1 MLCLSKA
8 DADRNDRK
16 PRLALPDSDSEH
28 QTSGHQVSHGLN
40 GTARLGMMQPYF
52 FPYVGY
58 FSLIH
63 ATTHWIVFDTA
74 QYMRRAWV
82 NRNRVLSEGANSWN
96 YLRVPILHAAR
107 EASICEIMIDQTQNW
122 KEQLFRQ
129 LDVYRLRRAP
139 YFHCVTQWLEKTL
152 PECERCSSGRLS
164 LLLVQ
169 LLKATCEFIGLPFRF
184 QIFSQMQLN
193 IPPEMSPGDWA
204 FEVSRKLEFTT
215 YVNAPGG
222 RDLFN
227 AAQFDQAGIRLRFVQ
242 PALTPYRQGR
252 TPFIPGLSILDLL
265 MWNSPE
271 EVLNLVGQYSL
282 QEAMAQSDL
291 AA

>member
-1 MLCLSKA
+1 MLCLSKL

-16 PRLALPDSDSEH
+16 PRLALPESDPEH
-28 QTSGHQVSHGLN
+28 GPSGNRVSSRSN
-40 GTARLGMMQPYF
+40 GSARLGMMQPYF

-63 ATTHWIVFDTA
+63 ATKHWIIFDTA

-96 YLRVPILHAAR
+96 YLRVPVLHAAR
-107 EASICEIMIDQTQNW
+107 EASICDILIDQTQDW
-122 KEQLFRQ
+122 KEHLFRQ

-139 YFHCVTQWLEKTL
+139 YFNSVTEWLEKVV

-169 LLKATCEFIGLPFRF
+169 LLEATCAYIGLPFRF

-193 IPPEMSPGDWA
+193 LPPEMSPGDWA
-204 FEVSRKLEFTT
+204 FEVSRTLGFNT

-227 AAQFDQAGIRLRFVQ
+227 SAKFDQAGIRLLFLQ

-265 MWNSPE
+265 MWNSPD

-282 QEAMAQSDL
+282 LDAAAQSDL